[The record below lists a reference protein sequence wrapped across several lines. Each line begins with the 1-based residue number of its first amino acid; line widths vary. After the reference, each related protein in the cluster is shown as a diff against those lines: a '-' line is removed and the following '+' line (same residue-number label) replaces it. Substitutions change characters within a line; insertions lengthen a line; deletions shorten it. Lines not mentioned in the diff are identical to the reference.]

1 MSQEVPKTILE
12 QNAVETL
19 KKYWGYN
26 QFRPNQLEII
36 CSVLNGKDTF
46 ALLTTGGG
54 KSVCYQVPGLMLP
67 GICLVIS
74 PLVALMKDQVL
85 QLRKR
90 KISASALF
98 ASQNKSDSE
107 SIFESA
113 VEGRLKFLYVS
124 PERLQSK
131 SFQYRLSQ
139 MEIGMVAI
147 DEAHCISQ
155 WGYDFRPPYLEI
167 AALRTRLTPQTPF
180 IALTATATSKVQ
192 QDIIEKLELTNPNIF
207 KSTFE
212 KPNLAYQIKKTQNK
226 QNDLIAILEKN
237 KGSHL
242 IYVNKRKSAEELATI
257 IKARGVS
264 CDFYHAGLSFE
275 KRNQIQ
281 ENWLEADQSV
291 MICTNAFGMG
301 IDNPKVKL
309 VLHYHFPESLE
320 AYFQEAGRA
329 GRDGSSSHAL
339 ALISNKDI
347 ENLETKLNL
356 FPSIQEIQAVALM
369 LFNFYEI
376 PYEQG
381 EGMTFSFNFSLFCEK
396 YNLNPIKTQKA
407 IHILERN
414 QIVFIEDAY
423 LRPAKIGFK
432 IPQNELFEF
441 YRNKPDLEQFTKQ
454 LIRTFEGVFSMSR
467 NVDLEYFAKKNH
479 YNLNDV
485 KALLI
490 RLEELEII
498 SYEKSNSDVKIAFL
512 VAKTQ
517 KERFDINTEF
527 YFNTKKQ
534 YEDKIKAVIEFIELK
549 KGCRSI
555 YLLNYFDE
563 KTDKTCGI
571 CDLCQN
577 KKDDKIK
584 PDVALQVRNNILKNL
599 QKNVFVPLE
608 YILRINPNIPEVFIR
623 KIIDRMIEIEELEK
637 GIGEMFKK
645 K

>member
-1 MSQEVPKTILE
+1 MSPEVPKTDLE
-12 QNAVETL
+12 QQAIETL
-19 KKYWGYN
+19 KKYWGYE
-26 QFRPNQLEII
+26 QFRPHQLEII
-36 CSVLNGKDTF
+36 YSVLKGKDTF

-54 KSVCYQVPGLMLP
+54 KSICYQVPGLLIP

-74 PLVALMKDQVL
+74 PLIALMKDQVL

-98 ASQNKSDSE
+98 ASQSNIDSE
-107 SIFESA
+107 SIFDSA
-113 VEGRLKFLYVS
+113 VDGRLKFLYVS

-139 MEIGMVAI
+139 MKIGMVAI

-167 AALRTRLTPQTPF
+167 AALRSLLAPKTPF
-180 IALTATATSKVQ
+180 IALTATATTKVQ
-192 QDIIEKLELTNPNIF
+192 EDIIEKLDFTAPNIF

-212 KPNLAYQIKKTQNK
+212 KPNLAYQIQKTQNK

-242 IYVNKRKSAEELATI
+242 IYVNRRKSAEELATI
-257 IKARGVS
+257 IKARGIS

-275 KRNQIQ
+275 KRNEIQ
-281 ENWLEADQSV
+281 EKWLEAEQSV

-329 GRDGSSSHAL
+329 GRDGSSSVAL
-339 ALISNKDI
+339 AFISNNDI
-347 ENLETKLNL
+347 ENLKVKLNL
-356 FPSIQEIQAVALM
+356 FPSIQEIQAIALM
-369 LFNFYEI
+369 LFNYNDI
-376 PYEQG
+376 AYEQG
-381 EGMTFSFNFSLFCEK
+381 EGMIFRFNFSLFCEK

-414 QIVFIEDAY
+414 QIIFIEDAY
-423 LRPAKIGFK
+423 HRPAKIGFK
-432 IPQNELFEF
+432 LPQEALFEF

-454 LIRTFEGVFSMSR
+454 IIRTFEGVFSMSR

-479 YNLNDV
+479 YSLSDV
-485 KALLI
+485 KSMLT
-490 RLEELEII
+490 RLEELEVIT
-498 SYEKSNSDVKIAFL
+498 YEKANSDAKIAFL
-512 VAKTQ
+512 VPKMQ
-517 KERFDINTEF
+517 KEKFDINTGF
-527 YFNTKKQ
+527 YFNSKKQ
-534 YEDKIKAVIEFIELK
+534 YEEKIKAVIDFIALE

-555 YLLNYFDE
+555 FLLNYFDE
-563 KTDKTCGI
+563 KINKICGI
-571 CDLCQN
+571 CDLCQSKN
-577 KKDDKIK
+577 EEKITPEIAIK
-584 PDVALQVRNNILKNL
+584 IRLNILEHL
-599 QKNVFVPLE
+599 QKNVFVPIE
-608 YILRINPNIPEVFIR
+608 YILKINPKIPEVFVR
-623 KIIDRMIEIEELEK
+623 KIIDRMIEIEEIEK

>member
-1 MSQEVPKTILE
+1 
-12 QNAVETL
+12 
-19 KKYWGYN
+19 
-26 QFRPNQLEII
+26 
-36 CSVLNGKDTF
+36 
-46 ALLTTGGG
+46 
-54 KSVCYQVPGLMLP
+54 
-67 GICLVIS
+67 
-74 PLVALMKDQVL
+74 MK
-85 QLRKR
+85 
-90 KISASALF
+90 
-98 ASQNKSDSE
+98 
-107 SIFESA
+107 
-113 VEGRLKFLYVS
+113 
-124 PERLQSK
+124 
-131 SFQYRLSQ
+131 
-139 MEIGMVAI
+139 IGMVAI

-167 AALRTRLTPQTPF
+167 AALRSILAPKTPF
-180 IALTATATSKVQ
+180 IALTATASAKVQ
-192 QDIIEKLELTNPNIF
+192 EDIIEKLELTNPNIF

-212 KPNLAYQIKKTQNK
+212 KPNLAYQIKQTQNK

-237 KGSHL
+237 TGSHL
-242 IYVNKRKSAEELATI
+242 IYVNRRKSAEELATI
-257 IKARGVS
+257 IKAKGIS

-275 KRNQIQ
+275 KRNEIQ
-281 ENWLEADQSV
+281 EKWLEAEQSV

-329 GRDGSSSHAL
+329 GRDGSSSLAL
-339 ALISNKDI
+339 AFISKKDI
-347 ENLETKLNL
+347 EHLKTRLNL
-356 FPSIQEIQAVALM
+356 FPSIKEIQAVALM
-369 LFNFYEI
+369 LFNYNDI
-376 PYEQG
+376 AYEQG
-381 EGMTFSFNFSLFCEK
+381 EGMVFPFNFNLFCEK

-414 QIVFIEDAY
+414 QILFIEDAY

-432 IPQNELFEF
+432 IPQEQLFEF

-454 LIRTFEGVFSMSR
+454 IIRTFEGVFSMSR
-467 NVDLEYFAKKNH
+467 NVDLEYFAKKNN
-479 YNLNDV
+479 YSLSDV
-485 KALLI
+485 KAMLS

-498 SYEKSNSDVKIAFL
+498 TYEKANSDAKIAFL

-517 KERFDINTEF
+517 KEKFEINTDF

-555 YLLNYFDE
+555 FLLNYFDE

-571 CDLCQN
+571 CDLCQS
-577 KKDDKIK
+577 KKEEKMN
-584 PDVALQVRNNILKNL
+584 PEVALKVRSKILENL

-608 YILRINPNIPEVFIR
+608 YILKLNPNIPEVLIR
-623 KIIDRMIEIEELEK
+623 KIIDRMIEIEEIEK

>member
-1 MSQEVPKTILE
+1 MSQEVPKTNLE
-12 QNAVETL
+12 QHAIETL
-19 KKYWGYN
+19 KKYWGYE
-26 QFRPNQLEII
+26 QFRPNQLEIV
-36 CSVLNGKDTF
+36 CSVLKGKDTF

-54 KSVCYQVPGLMLP
+54 KSICYQVPGLIFP

-74 PLVALMKDQVL
+74 PLIALMKDQVL

-98 ASQNKSDSE
+98 ASQSKIDSE
-107 SIFESA
+107 TIFDSA
-113 VEGRLKFLYVS
+113 VDGRLKFLYVS

-139 MEIGMVAI
+139 MKIGMVAI

-167 AALRTRLTPQTPF
+167 AALRSILAPKTPF
-180 IALTATATSKVQ
+180 IALTATATAKVQ
-192 QDIIEKLELTNPNIF
+192 EDIVEKLELTNPNIF

-212 KPNLAYQIKKTQNK
+212 KPNLAYQIKQTQNK

-242 IYVNKRKSAEELATI
+242 IYVNRRKSAEELATI
-257 IKARGVS
+257 IKAKGIS

-275 KRNQIQ
+275 KRNEIQ
-281 ENWLEADQSV
+281 EKWLEAEQSV

-329 GRDGSSSHAL
+329 GRDGSSSVAL
-339 ALISNKDI
+339 AFISNNDI
-347 ENLETKLNL
+347 ENLKVKLNL

-369 LFNFYEI
+369 LFNYNDI
-376 PYEQG
+376 AYEQG
-381 EGMTFSFNFSLFCEK
+381 EGMVFPFNFNLFCEK

-414 QIVFIEDAY
+414 QILFIEDAY

-432 IPQNELFEF
+432 IPQEQLFEF

-454 LIRTFEGVFSMSR
+454 IIRTFEGVFSMSR
-467 NVDLEYFAKKNH
+467 NVDLEYFARKNH
-479 YNLNDV
+479 YSLSDV
-485 KALLI
+485 KSMLS

-498 SYEKSNSDVKIAFL
+498 TYEKANSDAKIAFL

-517 KERFDINTEF
+517 KEKFDINTEF

-555 YLLNYFDE
+555 FLLNYFDE

-571 CDLCQN
+571 CDLCQD
-577 KKDDKIK
+577 KKEDKISTEI
-584 PDVALQVRNNILKNL
+584 ALKVRSNILENL

-608 YILRINPNIPEVFIR
+608 YILKCNPKIPEVFIR
-623 KIIDRMIEIEELEK
+623 KIIDRMIEIEEIEK